1 MTKKALDKIAG
12 GLKDA
17 IAIARGEA
25 DRKSYRVHMP
35 AEVDV
40 GRIRRKLRQVCRV
53 KDAPAGA
60 GDAGLAGK
68 TDGRHAH
75 PQSIAGGGD
84 AVEGKRVERNVDL
97 LVAIQIFTAGRRLR
111 HDLQPV
117 ARNARRFKSQSCA
130 LILFLPA
137 CCRDQ

>member
-68 TDGRHAH
+68 TDGRYAH
-75 PQSIAGGGD
+75 PQAVAGGGD
-84 AVEGKRVERNVDL
+84 AVEGKRVERDVDL
-97 LVAIQIFTAGRRLR
+97 VMPLQKLAAGRSLAE
-111 HDLQPV
+111 DVDPV
-117 ARNARRFKSQSCA
+117 RRQAHGREPLADKVVF
-130 LILFLPA
+130 
-137 CCRDQ
+137 R